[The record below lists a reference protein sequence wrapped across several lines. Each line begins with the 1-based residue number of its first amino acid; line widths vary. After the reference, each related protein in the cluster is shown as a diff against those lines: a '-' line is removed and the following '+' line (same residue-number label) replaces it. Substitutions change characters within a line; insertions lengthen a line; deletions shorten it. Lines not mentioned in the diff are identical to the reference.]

1 MYMQNFN
8 PSLTNGKCR
17 TMYCDLNIRE
27 LLCTIQGLKTTIII
41 KYCTVAEILTSA
53 FQINVEYV

>member
-1 MYMQNFN
+1 
-8 PSLTNGKCR
+8 
-17 TMYCDLNIRE
+17 MYCDLNIRE

-53 FQINVEYV
+53 FQINVEYVWLSFDQAFAKIC